1 MGYVILLWH
10 SLSLPYTYFPS
21 SIVSRRDS
29 PVRGQIYLLKIA
41 SIYGNF
47 TPIGGGGGKM
57 AIFGYFLKIE
67 SVQKVIDY
75 KLKMKKPTDRRHMQ
89 LTFYRSKY
97 FKMPSFLSY
106 NSSKDLVPNQGSV
119 EILDPD
125 RGHIMLSFPYKFLL
139 TSIKKIKR

>member
-1 MGYVILLWH
+1 
-10 SLSLPYTYFPS
+10 
-21 SIVSRRDS
+21 
-29 PVRGQIYLLKIA
+29 
-41 SIYGNF
+41 
-47 TPIGGGGGKM
+47 M

-75 KLKMKKPTDRRHMQ
+75 MLKMKKPTDRRHLQ

-106 NSSKDLVPNQGSV
+106 NSSNDLVPNQGSV

-125 RGHIMLSFPYKFLL
+125 WGHMMLSFPYKFLL
-139 TSIKKIKR
+139 TSVKKIKR

>member
-1 MGYVILLWH
+1 MVILPR
-10 SLSLPYTYFPS
+10 SGP
-21 SIVSRRDS
+21 
-29 PVRGQIYLLKIA
+29 KM
-41 SIYGNF
+41 SIY
-47 TPIGGGGGKM
+47 
-57 AIFGYFLKIE
+57 GYFLKIE
-67 SVQKVIDY
+67 SVQKFIDY
-75 KLKMKKPTDRRHMQ
+75 TLKMKKPTDRRHMQ

-97 FKMPSFLSY
+97 FKMPSLLSY